1 MSIEPL
7 CTHQIKKV
15 SNASTIQ
22 EAAKMMSD
30 HQIGSLFVE
39 KNGEFIGI
47 VTETDITQRAA
58 ARGID
63 LKKEKVEAIMSSP
76 LISLEKDRSAQDA
89 FDLMG
94 DERVRHLGVTDRG
107 KVVGIISVRDLL
119 VHFKKQ
125 SEPQMGID

>member
-1 MSIEPL
+1 M
-7 CTHQIKKV
+7 QMKK
-15 SNASTIQ
+15 T
-22 EAAKMMSD
+22 
-30 HQIGSLFVE
+30 
-39 KNGEFIGI
+39 
-47 VTETDITQRAA
+47 
-58 ARGID
+58 ARGTD
-63 LKKEKVEAIMSSP
+63 LKKEKVEAIMSFP